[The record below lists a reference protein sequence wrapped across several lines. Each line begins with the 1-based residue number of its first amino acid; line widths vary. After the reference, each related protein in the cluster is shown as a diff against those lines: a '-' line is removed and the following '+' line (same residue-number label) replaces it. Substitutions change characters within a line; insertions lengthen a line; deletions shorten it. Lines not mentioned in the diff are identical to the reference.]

1 MFENLLGNDKIKKL
15 LEKTIIEDKIL
26 HSYIFDGEE
35 GIGKRLFA
43 LDFSKAILCTSTDIK
58 PCQKCKSCIE
68 FNNFNNPDLLQ
79 VESLDGKNIKI
90 EQIRELLTKI
100 AEKPINSDRKVII
113 INNSELMT
121 KEAQNALLKTLEEPP
136 QYITII
142 LITSNQSKLL
152 TTIKSRCTKILF
164 EGISKEEILS
174 YLKQKSL
181 DVNISDRILKAGNG
195 SLSKTLDLI
204 EKQDLYLKLDNIF
217 NNIEKCDIVDLWKQ
231 AEMLYKEKEEIIG
244 LLEYIN
250 IILYE
255 NLLKDNNIKY
265 INSVKIVEETK
276 KRIMANS
283 NYDIS
288 IDNLLLRI
296 WEEFN

>member
-15 LEKTIIEDKIL
+15 LEKTINEGKTL

-100 AEKPINSDRKVII
+100 AEKPINSDKKVII

-164 EGISKEEILS
+164 EGLSKEEILS
-174 YLKQKSL
+174 YLRQKGL
-181 DVNISDRILKAGNG
+181 DLNISDRILKAGNG

-231 AEMLYKEKEEIIG
+231 AEILYKEKEEIIG

-265 INSVKIVEETK
+265 INSVRIVEETK

-283 NYDIS
+283 NYDMS

>member
-15 LEKTIIEDKIL
+15 LEKTINEDKIL

-58 PCQKCKSCIE
+58 PCQICKSCIE

-164 EGISKEEILS
+164 DGLSKEEILS
-174 YLKQKSL
+174 YLKQKGL
-181 DVNISDRILKAGNG
+181 DLNISDRILKAGNG

-231 AEMLYKEKEEIIG
+231 AEILYKEKEEIIG

-265 INSVKIVEETK
+265 INSVRIVEETK

-283 NYDIS
+283 NYDMS

>member
-1 MFENLLGNDKIKKL
+1 MFDNLLGNDKIKKL
-15 LEKTIIEDKIL
+15 LEKTINEDKIL

-100 AEKPINSDRKVII
+100 AEKPINSDKKVII

-164 EGISKEEILS
+164 EGLSKEEIRS
-174 YLKQKSL
+174 YLKQKGL
-181 DVNISDRILKAGNG
+181 DLNISDRILKAGNG

-231 AEMLYKEKEEIIG
+231 AEILYKEKEEIIG

-283 NYDIS
+283 NYDMS

>member
-1 MFENLLGNDKIKKL
+1 MFDNLLGNDKIKKL
-15 LEKTIIEDKIL
+15 LEKTINEDKIL

-100 AEKPINSDRKVII
+100 AEKPINSDKKVII

-164 EGISKEEILS
+164 EGLSKEEIRS
-174 YLKQKSL
+174 YLKQKGL
-181 DVNISDRILKAGNG
+181 DLNISDRILKAGNG

-231 AEMLYKEKEEIIG
+231 AEILYKEKEEIIG

-283 NYDIS
+283 NYAA
-288 IDNLLLRI
+288 N
-296 WEEFN
+296 FY

>member
-283 NYDIS
+283 NYDMS

>member
-1 MFENLLGNDKIKKL
+1 MFEILLGNDKIKKI
-15 LEKTIIEDKIL
+15 LEKTIKEDKIL
-26 HSYIFDGEE
+26 HSYIFAGEE
-35 GIGKRLFA
+35 GVGKRLFA

-68 FNNFNNPDLLQ
+68 FNNFNNPDFLQ

-113 INNSELMT
+113 IDNSELMT

-164 EGISKEEILS
+164 EGISKEEILI
-174 YLKQKSL
+174 YLKQKGL
-181 DVNISDRILKAGNG
+181 DVNISDKILKAGNG

-231 AEMLYKEKEEIIG
+231 AEILYKEKEEIIG

-255 NLLKDNNIKY
+255 NLLIDNNIKY

-283 NYDIS
+283 NYDMS

>member
-15 LEKTIIEDKIL
+15 LEKTINEDKIL

-58 PCQKCKSCIE
+58 PCQICISCIE

-164 EGISKEEILS
+164 DGLSKEEILS
-174 YLKQKSL
+174 YLKQKGL
-181 DVNISDRILKAGNG
+181 DLNISDRILKAGNG

-265 INSVKIVEETK
+265 INSVRIVEETK

-283 NYDIS
+283 NYDMS